1 MGNLHRWFDRPRMAM
16 PTYLTTPTATLS
28 NFEVKG
34 PQGTQHERDE
44 DRSQAVHG
52 PAGTQ
57 NLPTEPTPTPKPS
70 HE

>member
-1 MGNLHRWFDRPRMAM
+1 M
-16 PTYLTTPTATLS
+16 PAFLTTPTQTIS
-28 NFEVKG
+28 NLEVRG
-34 PQGTQHERDE
+34 PKGTQHERDE